1 MAISVVKTED
11 ISSVSVRGDAS
22 QSPEEVEESLRLI
35 EDLKFFLATAPA
47 NWQENQVIR
56 RYYLSNDEGF
66 VSCVFWNNL
75 YYITGT
81 DIVRCCAYRMQ
92 KFGREIVERKKF
104 EEGIFSDLRNLKCG
118 IDATLEKPKSDFL
131 KFLYKNMCLKTQ
143 KKQKVFFWF
152 SVPHDRL
159 FADALERDLKR
170 VASGGQPT
178 TKAVAEPAL
187 SFKWEANSDVSLYD
201 QITHHVDSQRT
212 ESRPVSAEEEGQQ
225 QQSQSQSQS
234 QSQANQQLHN
244 KQQLQHVADTPV
256 SAAKEIEPYE
266 LGSVQEEE
274 AEVAIVDNDKLPY
287 GLPSGQEVEQTNYE
301 PQQLVV
307 PHSEHGD
314 EVPAEFG
321 ELNDDL
327 KPSDILASN
336 QEEDDFP
343 LDYFPVEIEYSQT
356 SMDSSLHVMPQGS
369 KMSTQMMFYEDM
381 DGMMAGPKYP
391 ISAGLYEDPFF
402 RDEMAVPVPVPNSA
416 KYMMP
421 PPMSASRSQ
430 FMTNGEYY
438 SKSKENKK
446 PVVAASSSSITTSNS
461 NNKTQTPDLK
471 RSGDEDI
478 NSPTSENDA
487 PEEENDTSEQSQ
499 EQDSSHRMYQ
509 TETPSNEEYLS
520 APYNNRRMQVN
531 ESMVH
536 PYTGMLLNPY
546 MFYNM
551 LAVDPAMTMG
561 VNPMTDPFYGQA
573 QAHNMDVVHD
583 MYPPQEVVYP
593 SNYRTTPKAAYFNM
607 RSPYGR
613 NFPPPSAMNPYYTPY
628 HRRHPSSGT
637 RRYFNK
643 AAIINKKMK
652 SPPRKGMVSK
662 PTQKSMKVNNG
673 GKPEGAK
680 SASMINKDSDNAYVE
695 FREEAVKDYS
705 NDNMK

>member
-287 GLPSGQEVEQTNYE
+287 GLPSGQEVEQTNYQ

-327 KPSDILASN
+327 KPSDILAS
-336 QEEDDFP
+336 
-343 LDYFPVEIEYSQT
+343 
-356 SMDSSLHVMPQGS
+356 
-369 KMSTQMMFYEDM
+369 
-381 DGMMAGPKYP
+381 
-391 ISAGLYEDPFF
+391 
-402 RDEMAVPVPVPNSA
+402 
-416 KYMMP
+416 
-421 PPMSASRSQ
+421 
-430 FMTNGEYY
+430 
-438 SKSKENKK
+438 
-446 PVVAASSSSITTSNS
+446 
-461 NNKTQTPDLK
+461 
-471 RSGDEDI
+471 
-478 NSPTSENDA
+478 
-487 PEEENDTSEQSQ
+487 
-499 EQDSSHRMYQ
+499 
-509 TETPSNEEYLS
+509 
-520 APYNNRRMQVN
+520 
-531 ESMVH
+531 
-536 PYTGMLLNPY
+536 
-546 MFYNM
+546 
-551 LAVDPAMTMG
+551 
-561 VNPMTDPFYGQA
+561 
-573 QAHNMDVVHD
+573 
-583 MYPPQEVVYP
+583 
-593 SNYRTTPKAAYFNM
+593 
-607 RSPYGR
+607 
-613 NFPPPSAMNPYYTPY
+613 
-628 HRRHPSSGT
+628 
-637 RRYFNK
+637 
-643 AAIINKKMK
+643 
-652 SPPRKGMVSK
+652 
-662 PTQKSMKVNNG
+662 
-673 GKPEGAK
+673 
-680 SASMINKDSDNAYVE
+680 
-695 FREEAVKDYS
+695 
-705 NDNMK
+705 